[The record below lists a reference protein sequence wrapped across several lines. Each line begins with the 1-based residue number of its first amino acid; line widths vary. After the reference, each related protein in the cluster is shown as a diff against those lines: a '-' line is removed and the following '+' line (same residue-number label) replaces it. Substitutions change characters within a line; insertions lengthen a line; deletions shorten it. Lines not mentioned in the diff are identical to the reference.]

1 MPRRAAAEGRFS
13 ISCTESEWER
23 IREAAERRGV
33 SINDL
38 LVSAALTADLGPEP
52 AGDEPALALSEVEQR
67 RLLERVDRLAETM
80 LAEASGGTIERL
92 RASVALLLRAALET
106 MIREGGPERLRPAL
120 GAVFGEEATPHLE
133 RQFVAWLA
141 RRPPSEG

>member
-38 LVSAALTADLGPEP
+38 LVSAALTVDLGPEP
-52 AGDEPALALSEVEQR
+52 AGEPALALSEAEQR

-80 LAEASGGTIERL
+80 LAGAPGASIGRL
-92 RASVALLLRAALET
+92 RRSVALLLWVALDT
-106 MIREGGPERLRPAL
+106 MVRDGGPERLRPAL
-120 GAVFGEEATPHLE
+120 AAVFGEEATPVLE
-133 RQFVAWLA
+133 RRFVEWLE
-141 RRPPSEG
+141 RRPPPKG

>member
-38 LVSAALTADLGPEP
+38 LVSAALTADLGPKEQP
-52 AGDEPALALSEVEQR
+52 REPALALSEAEQR

-80 LAEASGGTIERL
+80 LAEASGHSIDRL
-92 RASVALLLRAALET
+92 RGSVALLLRAALET
-106 MIREGGPERLRPAL
+106 MVREGGPERLRPAL
-120 GAVFGEEATPHLE
+120 AAVFGEEAAPVLE
-133 RQFVAWLA
+133 RRFVEWLE
-141 RRPPSEG
+141 RRQPPQQ